1 MVLRRS
7 WDISSGSGFRCL
19 APVLNRTSGCGM
31 LAPFKCVVF
40 SRTKYGFYQTVYGR
54 IQPWSLCHLPA
65 WTPLSP
71 DIFQTW
77 RAKATSIIFKGWM
90 SLSLVF
96 LHSVFG
102 KKLQYRTGT
111 DRDARFFRIWSQWT
125 PVCGYAVR
133 GIKNREMPDG
143 RGDFA
148 LQDCKRPGQTAFN
161 ACEYRF

>member
-31 LAPFKCVVF
+31 FAPFKCVIF
-40 SRTKYGFYQTVYGR
+40 FKTKYGFYQAVYGR

-102 KKLQYRTGT
+102 EKLQNRRWRICPACRNRPLPIKGPSW
-111 DRDARFFRIWSQWT
+111 RFSQIWPS
-125 PVCGYAVR
+125 
-133 GIKNREMPDG
+133 
-143 RGDFA
+143 
-148 LQDCKRPGQTAFN
+148 GQGSGMWFGQLMRMQGFMLN
-161 ACEYRF
+161 PN